1 MKVIVELIE
10 DLNDYDD
17 VDPTPGSGTK
27 EVMAPP
33 NSKHVLP
40 HAGTDRCRAGSCRQ
54 ASGMAGEY
62 PVLCVAARRV
72 LDESAS
78 RMLSQHSRKAR
89 RGARVISSDAVS
101 RGAIGELDLGGV
113 AMVCV
118 SYLNSS
124 GTMAPLATFAPP
136 DSPTVS
142 GSSESSRFVVTGR
155 AALGHRSATGSRC
168 GPLRHITA
176 GCGCYFPRNSE
187 GRQCLQ
193 VTEAPTNSDRTLA
206 S

>member
-101 RGAIGELDLGGV
+101 RGAIGELVLAAWPWSACPTSTAAARWHRWRHLLRRIRRRFPGAPSLVGLWSPGEPLSDTDRQRAVGV
-113 AMVCV
+113 DHC
-118 SYLNSS
+118 
-124 GTMAPLATFAPP
+124 ATSLRDAVVI
-136 DSPTVS
+136 SLETV
-142 GSSESSRFVVTGR
+142 R
-155 AALGHRSATGSRC
+155 AASAYRSLKRRPT
-168 GPLRHITA
+168 LTA
-176 GCGCYFPRNSE
+176 R
-187 GRQCLQ
+187 
-193 VTEAPTNSDRTLA
+193 
-206 S
+206 